1 MCSLSEMKRY
11 VECMAYS
18 RRVRVQIKEKGME
31 ERDGMVFYIYCLC
44 THYHDCQMLHNHPS
58 FDHTNTQKLLTSY
71 EEQKTIDRYFHFAI
85 LIIKR

>member
-31 ERDGMVFYIYCLC
+31 ERDGM
-44 THYHDCQMLHNHPS
+44 
-58 FDHTNTQKLLTSY
+58 
-71 EEQKTIDRYFHFAI
+71 E
-85 LIIKR
+85 

>member
-44 THYHDCQMLHNHPS
+44 ARITMIVKCYTITH
-58 FDHTNTQKLLTSY
+58 
-71 EEQKTIDRYFHFAI
+71 R
-85 LIIKR
+85 LIIQTHKSY